1 MQMWVLL
8 HYKIP
13 REPSAPRV
21 YVWRKL
27 KRLGAL
33 LLQDAVWVLP
43 ATPHTREDF
52 QWLAMEIIEQGADA
66 TVWEAGLLL
75 AGQEETLVRQFLAQV
90 EVEYRALLAGL
101 EGADPDLAT
110 LSRRYQQAQGQDYF
124 HSDLGQRV
132 RATLLA
138 AGGDRDV

>member
-1 MQMWVLL
+1 VQTWVLL

-138 AGGDRDV
+138 AGGDRDA

>member
-1 MQMWVLL
+1 VQMWVLL

-75 AGQEETLVRQFLAQV
+75 AGQAETLVRQFLAQV

>member
-1 MQMWVLL
+1 VQMWVLL